1 MIDTIVK
8 IICAIMCGFTI
19 TYTAK
24 IILDGSFSFRS
35 LRNICLIIMISIV
48 IFFSYQINYNAES
61 ILLKIVLCA
70 VCFNF
75 MIKGSL
81 YKIFIALLIT
91 LAIISVCDLANTIV
105 WLNFVSIQEM
115 REVWYYS
122 ILCNNVSVR

>member
-70 VCFNF
+70 VCFNT
-75 MIKGSL
+75 S
-81 YKIFIALLIT
+81 AT
-91 LAIISVCDLANTIV
+91 S
-105 WLNFVSIQEM
+105 
-115 REVWYYS
+115 R
-122 ILCNNVSVR
+122 